1 MLLTDYGIS
10 DDILIGEST
19 PETQKKR
26 KLRRWEDI
34 EENVKSKTSLSTER
48 CKKDKHTV
56 LHCSNTHSGTHCSV
70 LGSKREE
77 VIFLCPSND
86 KK

>member
-34 EENVKSKTSLSTER
+34 EENVKSKTSLSTEQ
-48 CKKDKHTV
+48 CKKDKHAV
-56 LHCSNTHSGTHCSV
+56 LHCSTLGSGTHSCV
-70 LGSKREE
+70 PGGEREE
-77 VIFLCPSND
+77 VINEQENF
-86 KK
+86 